1 MRLHR
6 WLLDEY
12 KRDGSFSWGKSIVG
26 YATLVLAI
34 IIISGIVIW
43 YPRNKK
49 VLRNRLKVKTK
60 AGWFRFFYDLHVSG
74 GFYAAFRYQ
83 PNDHVNPVNA
93 KISRSNAA

>member
-1 MRLHR
+1 MMRLHR

-49 VLRNRLKVKTK
+49 
-60 AGWFRFFYDLHVSG
+60 Y
-74 GFYAAFRYQ
+74 
-83 PNDHVNPVNA
+83 
-93 KISRSNAA
+93 